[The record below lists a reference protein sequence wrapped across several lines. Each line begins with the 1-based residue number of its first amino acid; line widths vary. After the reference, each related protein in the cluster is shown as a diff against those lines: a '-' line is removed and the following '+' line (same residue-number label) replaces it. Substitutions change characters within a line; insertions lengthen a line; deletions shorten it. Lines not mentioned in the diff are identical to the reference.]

1 MCTYVIETEEEHCQ
15 ALFDRF
21 LLVLDVYNQKSHLR
35 KTNLEIKIQLAL

>member
-15 ALFDRF
+15 ARFNRF
-21 LLVLDVYNQKSHLR
+21 LLVLEYNQKSHLR